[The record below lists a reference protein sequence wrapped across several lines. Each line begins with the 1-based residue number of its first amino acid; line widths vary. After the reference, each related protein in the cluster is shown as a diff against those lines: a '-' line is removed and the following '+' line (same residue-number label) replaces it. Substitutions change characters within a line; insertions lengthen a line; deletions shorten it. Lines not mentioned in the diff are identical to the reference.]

1 MSVLLSIKPKYVEE
15 IKKRSKLFEFRKQI
29 FKQFTDE
36 IWVYESAPTK
46 RIVGK
51 LIVSDIIKDSPKNLW
66 RQTIRV
72 AGINK
77 EDFFKYF
84 EGKEEG
90 YAIEIKDFYEL
101 ESPLNPYEIE
111 KDFVPPQSF
120 AYMDNFLEMKEQ
132 LELA

>member
-15 IKKRSKLFEFRKQI
+15 IRKRSKLFEFRKQI

-51 LIVSDIIKDSPKNLW
+51 IIVSDIIKDSPENLW
-66 RQTIRV
+66 KHTKQV

-77 EDFFKYF
+77 KEFFKYF

-101 ESPLNPYEIE
+101 ESPINPYEIK

-120 AYMDNFLEMKEQ
+120 VYLDNIKDMNEQ
-132 LELA
+132 LKLA

>member
-51 LIVSDIIKDSPKNLW
+51 IIVSDIIKDSPKNLW
-66 RQTIRV
+66 KQTKLV
-72 AGINK
+72 AGINR

-84 EGKEEG
+84 EGKKEG

-101 ESPLNPYEIE
+101 QSPLNPYDIE

-120 AYMDNFLEMKEQ
+120 TYLDNLLRVKKQ
-132 LELA
+132 LERA

>member
-15 IKKRSKLFEFRKQI
+15 IKKKSKLFEFRKQI
-29 FKQFTDE
+29 FKQFTNE

-46 RIVGK
+46 KI
-51 LIVSDIIKDSPKNLW
+51 IVSDIIKDSPKNLW
-66 RQTIRV
+66 RQTKQV

-111 KDFVPPQSF
+111 EDFVPPQSF
-120 AYMDNFLEMKEQ
+120 AYLDNFIGMKKQ

>member
-1 MSVLLSIKPKYVEE
+1 MSGLLSIKPKYVEE
-15 IKKRSKLFEFRKQI
+15 IKKKSKLFEFRKQI
-29 FKQFTDE
+29 FKQFTNE

-46 RIVGK
+46 KIVGK
-51 LIVSDIIKDSPKNLW
+51 IIVSDIIKDSPKNLW
-66 RQTIRV
+66 RQTKQV

-90 YAIEIKDFYEL
+90 YAIE
-101 ESPLNPYEIE
+101 SPLNPYEIE
-111 KDFVPPQSF
+111 EDFVPPQSF
-120 AYMDNFLEMKEQ
+120 AYLDNFIGMKKQ